1 MKSWPRISGVLLLC
15 AASAFSQQTQPTQ
28 RLDERLPAN
37 TQFYVYWHGSA
48 SMQQTRGANSL
59 LRLWDDPEFAP
70 ARDAL
75 FASLI
80 SERKLSPS
88 GAFTRELLVSLLE
101 NQAIFGFTS
110 FGAVKTAPKT
120 GQPPE
125 PDKMFFIYD
134 ATGKLPLVQ
143 AGVQLLPGADGKLP
157 SVERSSFSSTTIET
171 VTSGKEVSHRAF
183 VGNYFVYSPDRKTIE
198 QVIKQLET
206 SGTSTLVQDANYQAA
221 RRAIGEGTSL
231 DFFFNLRSI
240 AQSLQQS
247 MASQTP
253 SAADAVAKSMKLDQL
268 RAMAMGLRFDAPAT
282 RIRMAVLGNMS
293 QGGIFDLI
301 GASAPDLA
309 TTSVV
314 PAGTASYN
322 AFRIDLAGFYRSFRA
337 SASSS
342 LPAEQARFFDSLD
355 AGAETA
361 LGMPLMEA
369 LKLLSGEMA
378 TYSLESGVDLET
390 NAFAFA
396 IRKPEDVLH
405 IARTMFDSSI
415 TDESR
420 EGDATV
426 LALAMPYRDSKT
438 GMQRKRFYYAA
449 LTQQMMIVAP
459 RKAMLREAITRMA
472 NGSGSTNSASLA
484 GDPRFLA
491 VRTRLPYSLSGISY
505 ADLTRIKWENEFRAA
520 EDMAG
525 GSGSS
530 TATSAKFKDWQK
542 LLSPAVLS
550 RHLHIS
556 ATGWWKQADGIYLEG
571 FVE

>member
-1 MKSWPRISGVLLLC
+1 MKSWPRIVGVLLLC
-15 AASAFSQQTQPTQ
+15 AASAVSQQTPPAQ

-48 SMQQTRGANSL
+48 SMQQVRGANSL

-80 SERKLSPS
+80 NERKLSPS
-88 GAFTRELLVSLLE
+88 GAFTRELLISLLE

-110 FGAVKTAPKT
+110 FGPPRAAQKA
-120 GQPPE
+120 GQPLEPE
-125 PDKMFFIYD
+125 KMFFIYD
-134 ATGKLPLVQ
+134 AAGKLPLVQ
-143 AGVQLLPGADGKLP
+143 AGVQLLPAADGKLP
-157 SVERSSFSSTTIET
+157 NVTRSSFSSTTIET
-171 VTSGKEVSHRAF
+171 VTSGKEVTHRTF

-198 QVIKQLET
+198 QVIKQLEAP
-206 SGTSTLVQDANYQAA
+206 SANALAQDANYQAA
-221 RRAIGEGTSL
+221 RRAIGNGTSL
-231 DFFFNLRSI
+231 DFFFNLRSL
-240 AQSLQQS
+240 AESLQQS
-247 MASQTP
+247 MATQTP
-253 SAADAVAKSMKLDQL
+253 TAGDAVAKSMKLDQL

-309 TTSVV
+309 TPSVV

-342 LPAEQARFFDSLD
+342 LPAEQARFFDTLD
-355 AGAETA
+355 SGAETA
-361 LGMPLMEA
+361 LGMPLVDA

-378 TYSLESGVDLET
+378 TYSLESGVDLESS
-390 NAFAFA
+390 AFAFA

-405 IARTMFDSSI
+405 IVRTLFGSSI
-415 TDESR
+415 TNESR

-438 GMQRKRFYYAA
+438 GAQRKRFYYAA
-449 LTQQMMIVAP
+449 FTEQMMVVAP
-459 RKAMLREAITRMA
+459 RKAMLREAITRMG
-472 NGSGSTNSASLA
+472 NGSGSANSASLA
-484 GDPRFLA
+484 GDPKFLA
-491 VRTRLPYSLSGISY
+491 VRSRLPKNVSGISY
-505 ADLTRIKWENEFRAA
+505 ADLTRIQWENEFRAA

-525 GSGSS
+525 GNGSP
-530 TATSAKFKDWQK
+530 SAASASLKEWQR
-542 LLSPAVLS
+542 LLNPAVLS
-550 RHLHIS
+550 RHLRIS